1 MSKVSIETADDWV
14 PEERRRSER
23 ADLVV
28 RIEYSTV
35 DDLFS
40 EFTRDINEGGVFIET
55 EDPQEIG
62 TAVDLQFHLPGST
75 DPVKAAGLVV
85 RIGDG
90 SDGGPIGMG
99 IEFESLPIAA
109 RERIND
115 LIRSMRTRG

>member
-1 MSKVSIETADDWV
+1 MAKVSVETIDEVEAED
-14 PEERRRSER
+14 RRRFER
-23 ADLVV
+23 AGLVV

-62 TAVDLQFHLPGST
+62 TTVDLQFHLPGSA
-75 DPVKAAGLVV
+75 DPLKAAGLVV
-85 RIGDG
+85 RQTDG
-90 SDGGPIGMG
+90 RDGEPVGMAV
-99 IEFESLPIAA
+99 EFESLPVEA

-115 LIRSMRTRG
+115 LIRAMRAHG

>member
-1 MSKVSIETADDWV
+1 MSKVSIETVDCLVAED
-14 PEERRRSER
+14 RRRFER
-23 ADLVV
+23 AELVV

-55 EDPQEIG
+55 EDPQGIG
-62 TAVDLQFHLPGST
+62 TTVDLQFYLPGST

-85 RIGDG
+85 RVGDG
-90 SDGGPIGMG
+90 SDGGPIGMAV
-99 IEFESLPIAA
+99 EFENLPTAA

-115 LIRSMRTRG
+115 LIRSMRSHG